1 MTLATPLPSKSIDPY
16 PNWGE
21 SLPLPSPL
29 KQTLKQSNDPH
40 PNWGE
45 PKLPSG
51 GRTEHQIHQQSAV
64 KPRLKQTI
72 KRSNDPTAY
81 KNDPHPSWGE
91 PQLPSRG
98 RTEHQ
103 NNHKSVLKQRLKPKT
118 IKRSREPGYSHTK
131 KPGPSNYFKADF
143 PQTDLIPRSK
153 QTIKRSNN
161 PNHAAYDLKPE
172 PSAYFEA
179 DFQTDASPLLKQT
192 QIKRSNEP
200 YPSLPPMESYSIMPP
215 KYAYEYD
222 VNDGPYGPV
231 FGLKENSNGYDTNGE
246 YNVDLPDGQ
255 HQTVVYNVHG
265 SDGYIA
271 DVSYGGIDGYSQSY
285 SQPKPVSAYKPKP
298 IYKHE
303 PYVTHKPPT
312 YFDSDFSF
320 KPLAPKP
327 VQSSYPEI
335 QPELKTIDPE
345 VDSGP
350 IIDEIP
356 VEIEPEGPNEEV
368 RTYSFE
374 VLENEPT
381 DEVAPPMKEDLKV
394 EMLNIMNDPMET
406 IRTAPTK
413 GMMLNIMND
422 PMETIRTAP
431 AKGVKT
437 PIKIDTAPMGEVATQ
452 IELMKAALN
461 IAPNDNVVVS
471 NIQSPTPP
479 DPAEMNKSHMD
490 FMKAALRTAPLKE
503 VETPIIEK
511 DATPMGEVATQ
522 IELMKA
528 ALKIAPLKKEVKI
541 PKKPIADIKN
551 IIPKEMFSSNL
562 MEDTFETI
570 GNLNGNSAPA
580 EVNPAPIRDDFTLN
594 TENLAPTN
602 ENIAPM
608 RILPAPKVVPARTRV
623 GPAPTKEIPTP
634 IQENPRSRNPVPNRE
649 NSAPEEENIAPMR
662 ILPAPKVVP
671 ARTRVGPAPTKE
683 IPAPIQENPRSRNP
697 PNRENLAPETENI
710 APMRFLP
717 APRVVPAGEKPTPAP
732 IFEIPAPIRAAPIRL
747 RPAPMRRLPAP
758 KVVTPNKI
766 PMRRLPAPKVVTD
779 SAPEEEKSADLLEKF
794 PLEFTSM
801 NNIPMEIMKVLSP
814 SEVFALSEPIEQSAP
829 IRIMDDP
836 TEVDEIEI
844 FEDINEPFEEDIDP
858 LTAIQIMEDALKSA
872 NILSDEIDMPLRL
885 KLMEV
890 AQSFLPSDLGYTN
903 PPSEDTVDDLEVA
916 GDMEIDGGLLA
927 EESVIRQTFRVP
939 APFRRRKITVAPPNW
954 SNFDQAT
961 PIIEENNPPVP
972 NRRNSVPK
980 RDYVPKLT
988 PPDWS
993 NWSTF

>member
-1 MTLATPLPSKSIDPY
+1 MALILATPLPSKSIDPY

-29 KQTLKQSNDPH
+29 KQTLKRSNDPH
-40 PNWGE
+40 PSWGE

-64 KPRLKQTI
+64 KPRSKQTI

-91 PQLPSRG
+91 PKLPPRG

-103 NNHKSVLKQRLKPKT
+103 NNHKSVPKPRLKT
-118 IKRSREPGYSHTK
+118 IKRSREPGYRS
-131 KPGPSNYFKADF
+131 KPEPFKADF

-161 PNHAAYDLKPE
+161 PNHAAYDLKHE
-172 PSAYFEA
+172 PPTYFEA
-179 DFQTDASPLLKQT
+179 DFQTDASPRLKQT

-231 FGLKENSNGYDTNGE
+231 FGLKENSDGYDTNGE
-246 YNVDLPDGQ
+246 YNVNLPDGQ
-255 HQTVVYNVHG
+255 HQSVVYNVHG

-285 SQPKPVSAYKPKP
+285 QPKPVSAYKPKP

-345 VDSGP
+345 VDSEP
-350 IIDEIP
+350 IAEEIP
-356 VEIEPEGPNEEV
+356 AEIEPEGPNEEV

-381 DEVAPPMKEDLKV
+381 DEVAPPMKENLKV

-406 IRTAPTK
+406 IRTVPTK
-413 GMMLNIMND
+413 GMLNIMDD
-422 PMETIRTAP
+422 PMEVIRTSP
-431 AKGVKT
+431 SKGVQT

-461 IAPNDNVVVS
+461 IAPNNNVVVS
-471 NIQSPTPP
+471 NIQSPTLPG
-479 DPAEMNKSHMD
+479 PAEMNKSHMD
-490 FMKAALRTAPLKE
+490 FMEAALRTAPLKE

-541 PKKPIADIKN
+541 PKKPIADIKD

-562 MEDTFETI
+562 MEDTFENI

-580 EVNPAPIRDDFTLN
+580 KVNPAPIRDDFTIN
-594 TENLAPTN
+594 TENLAPK
-602 ENIAPM
+602 IAPM
-608 RILPAPKVVPARTRV
+608 RILPAPKVVPDRTRVGPTPTEEIPAPIQENPRSRNPVPNRENLAPKTESIAPMRRLPAPKVVPARTRV
-623 GPAPTKEIPTP
+623 GPAPTE
-634 IQENPRSRNPVPNRE
+634 
-649 NSAPEEENIAPMR
+649 
-662 ILPAPKVVP
+662 
-671 ARTRVGPAPTKE
+671 E

-697 PNRENLAPETENI
+697 ANLAPETENI

-717 APRVVPAGEKPTPAP
+717 RPRVVPAGEKPTKAP
-732 IFEIPAPIRAAPIRL
+732 IFEIPAPIRTAPIRL

-766 PMRRLPAPKVVTD
+766 PMRRLPPPKVVNEDT
-779 SAPEEEKSADLLEKF
+779 APEEEKSADPLEKF

-829 IRIMDDP
+829 IRIMDEP

-872 NILSDEIDMPLRL
+872 NIQSDEIDMPLRL

-916 GDMEIDGGLLA
+916 GGDMEIDGGLLA

-961 PIIEENNPPVP
+961 PIIEENNNPPVP

-980 RDYVPKLT
+980 RDYVPKL
-988 PPDWS
+988 PPLDWS
-993 NWSTF
+993 NWSFE

>member
-1 MTLATPLPSKSIDPY
+1 MTLATLLPAKSIDPY

-21 SLPLPSPL
+21 PLPLPLPL
-29 KQTLKQSNDPH
+29 NQTPKRSNDPY
-40 PNWGE
+40 PSWGE

-51 GRTEHQIHQQSAV
+51 GSREHQIHQHSTV

-81 KNDPHPSWGE
+81 KNDPHPSWGG
-91 PQLPSRG
+91 PKLPSRG

-103 NNHKSVLKQRLKPKT
+103 NNHKSVPKPRLKPKT
-118 IKRSREPGYSHTK
+118 IKRSREPGYHS
-131 KPGPSNYFKADF
+131 KPEPPTYFETDF
-143 PQTDLIPRSK
+143 QTDVNRNPRPK
-153 QTIKRSNN
+153 LTIKRSNN
-161 PNHAAYDLKPE
+161 PTAYDSKPE
-172 PSAYFEA
+172 PSTYFEA
-179 DFQTDASPLLKQT
+179 DFQTDARTRLKQT
-192 QIKRSNEP
+192 QIKRSNDP

-246 YNVDLPDGQ
+246 YNVNLPDGQ

-285 SQPKPVSAYKPKP
+285 QPKPVPAYKPKP

-303 PYVTHKPPT
+303 PYVTHKPT
-312 YFDSDFSF
+312 YFESDFSF
-320 KPLAPKP
+320 KPLSPKP
-327 VQSSYPEI
+327 DQTSYQEI

-345 VDSGP
+345 VDSEP
-350 IIDEIP
+350 IAAEIP
-356 VEIEPEGPNEEV
+356 AAIEADGLNQEV

-374 VLENEPT
+374 VLGNEPIVEEMPT
-381 DEVAPPMKEDLKV
+381 MKEELKV
-394 EMLNIMNDPMET
+394 EMLNIMNDP
-406 IRTAPTK
+406 I
-413 GMMLNIMND
+413 
-422 PMETIRTAP
+422 ETIRTAP
-431 AKGVKT
+431 AKDVET

-461 IAPNDNVVVS
+461 IAPSDNVVVS

-479 DPAEMNKSHMD
+479 GPAEMNKSHMD

-503 VETPIIEK
+503 VETPIIKK
-511 DATPMGEVATQ
+511 DATSMGEVATQ

-528 ALKIAPLKKEVKI
+528 ALKIAPLKKVVKI
-541 PKKPIADIKN
+541 PKKSIADIKD
-551 IIPKEMFSSNL
+551 IIPKEMFSPSL
-562 MEDTFETI
+562 MEDNFED
-570 GNLNGNSAPA
+570 NAAL
-580 EVNPAPIRDDFTLN
+580 IRDDSTLT
-594 TENLAPTN
+594 TENLAPIRILANPVMLPAPDQENPAPPRENPAPTS
-602 ENIAPM
+602 ENIAPI
-608 RILPAPKVVPARTRV
+608 R
-623 GPAPTKEIPTP
+623 ENPTP
-634 IQENPRSRNPVPNRE
+634 IQENPVPNRE
-649 NSAPEEENIAPMR
+649 NIATNFEFTPVMV
-662 ILPAPKVVP
+662 PAPNQDN
-671 ARTRVGPAPTKE
+671 PAP
-683 IPAPIQENPRSRNP
+683 PRGNA
-697 PNRENLAPETENI
+697 APETKNI
-710 APMRFLP
+710 APMRFLPVPRVVPARENSALIRENNLNTPPVRENFAAPIRLRPVPMRRLP
-717 APRVVPAGEKPTPAP
+717 APRVVPAGEN
-732 IFEIPAPIRAAPIRL
+732 PAPIRENPAPIRL
-747 RPAPMRRLPAP
+747 APMRRLPAP
-758 KVVTPNKI
+758 KVVT
-766 PMRRLPAPKVVTD
+766 AP
-779 SAPEEEKSADLLEKF
+779 APEEEKSASLEKI

-814 SEVFALSEPIEQSAP
+814 SELFALSEPIEQSAP

-844 FEDINEPFEEDIDP
+844 FEEDIDP

-872 NILSDEIDMPLRL
+872 NIQSDEFDMPLRL

-903 PPSEDTVDDLEVA
+903 PPSEDTVDDLEV
-916 GDMEIDGGLLA
+916 GVDMDIDEGLLA
-927 EESVIRQTFRVP
+927 EESVIRRAFTVP

-961 PIIEENNPPVP
+961 PIIKENNPPVP

>member
-29 KQTLKQSNDPH
+29 KQTLKRSNDPH

-51 GRTEHQIHQQSAV
+51 GRTEHQIHQLSAV

-91 PQLPSRG
+91 PKLPSGG

-103 NNHKSVLKQRLKPKT
+103 NNHKSVPKPRLKPKT
-118 IKRSREPGYSHTK
+118 IKRSREPGYSHS
-131 KPGPSNYFKADF
+131 KPEPSTYFKADF

-172 PSAYFEA
+172 PSTYFGA
-179 DFQTDASPLLKQT
+179 DFQTDASPRLKQT
-192 QIKRSNEP
+192 QIKRSNDP

-246 YNVDLPDGQ
+246 YNVNLPDGQ

-285 SQPKPVSAYKPKP
+285 QPKPVPAYKPKP

-303 PYVTHKPPT
+303 PYVTHKPT
-312 YFDSDFSF
+312 YFGSDFSF
-320 KPLAPKP
+320 KPLSPKP
-327 VQSSYPEI
+327 VQSFYPEI

-345 VDSGP
+345 VDSEP
-350 IIDEIP
+350 IVDEIP

-368 RTYSFE
+368 RTYSFA

-381 DEVAPPMKEDLKV
+381 DEVAPPMKENLKV

-413 GMMLNIMND
+413 GMLNIMND
-422 PMETIRTAP
+422 PMEIIRTAP
-431 AKGVKT
+431 AKGVET

-479 DPAEMNKSHMD
+479 GRAEMNKNHMD
-490 FMKAALRTAPLKE
+490 FMKAALRTAPLKV

-541 PKKPIADIKN
+541 PKKSIADIKD

-580 EVNPAPIRDDFTLN
+580 EINAAPIRDDFTLN
-594 TENLAPTN
+594 TENLAPIRILAN
-602 ENIAPM
+602 PVMLPASNQDNPDENIAPM

-623 GPAPTKEIPTP
+623 GPAPT
-634 IQENPRSRNPVPNRE
+634 R
-649 NSAPEEENIAPMR
+649 
-662 ILPAPKVVP
+662 
-671 ARTRVGPAPTKE
+671 E

-697 PNRENLAPETENI
+697 LPNRQNSAPETENL

-717 APRVVPAGEKPTPAP
+717 APRVVPAGEKPAPAP

-779 SAPEEEKSADLLEKF
+779 PAPEEEKSAALEKF
-794 PLEFTSM
+794 PSEFTSM

-814 SEVFALSEPIEQSAP
+814 SEIFALSESIEQSAP

-858 LTAIQIMEDALKSA
+858 LTAIQIMEDALRSA
-872 NILSDEIDMPLRL
+872 NLQSDEFDMPLRL

-903 PPSEDTVDDLEVA
+903 PSEPTVDDLEVG
-916 GDMEIDGGLLA
+916 GDIDGGLLA
-927 EESVIRQTFRVP
+927 EESVIRRTFRVP

-961 PIIEENNPPVP
+961 PSIEENNPSVP

-988 PPDWS
+988 PPNWS

>member
-1 MTLATPLPSKSIDPY
+1 MSNSQNFLFFIFFKAATSFTILALTLATPLPSKSIDPY

-29 KQTLKQSNDPH
+29 KQTLKRSNDPH

-51 GRTEHQIHQQSAV
+51 GRTDHQNHQISAV

-91 PQLPSRG
+91 PKLPSGG
-98 RTEHQ
+98 RREPQ
-103 NNHKSVLKQRLKPKT
+103 NNHKSVPKPRLKPKT
-118 IKRSREPGYSHTK
+118 IKRSREPGYHSR
-131 KPGPSNYFKADF
+131 PEPSTYFKADF

-161 PNHAAYDLKPE
+161 PNHAAYNLKPE
-172 PSAYFEA
+172 PSTYFEADFQTDVNRNPRPKLTIKRSNNPTAYDSKPEPSTYFEA
-179 DFQTDASPLLKQT
+179 DFQTDASPRLKQT
-192 QIKRSNEP
+192 QIKRSNDP

-246 YNVDLPDGQ
+246 YNVNLPDGQ

-285 SQPKPVSAYKPKP
+285 QPKPVPAYKPKP

-303 PYVTHKPPT
+303 PYVTHKPT
-312 YFDSDFSF
+312 YFGSDFSF
-320 KPLAPKP
+320 KPLSPRP

-345 VDSGP
+345 VDSEP
-350 IIDEIP
+350 IAEEIP
-356 VEIEPEGPNEEV
+356 AEIEPEGPNEEV

-374 VLENEPT
+374 VLQNEPT
-381 DEVAPPMKEDLKV
+381 NEVAPPMKEDLKV

-413 GMMLNIMND
+413 GMLNIMND

-431 AKGVKT
+431 AKGVET
-437 PIKIDTAPMGEVATQ
+437 PFKIDTAPMGEVATQ

-471 NIQSPTPP
+471 NIQSPTPRG
-479 DPAEMNKSHMD
+479 PAEMNKSHMD

-541 PKKPIADIKN
+541 PKKSIADIKD

-580 EVNPAPIRDDFTLN
+580 EVNASPIRDDFTL
-594 TENLAPTN
+594 N

-634 IQENPRSRNPVPNRE
+634 MQENPRSRNPV
-649 NSAPEEENIAPMR
+649 
-662 ILPAPKVVP
+662 
-671 ARTRVGPAPTKE
+671 
-683 IPAPIQENPRSRNP
+683 

-717 APRVVPAGEKPTPAP
+717 APRVVPAGEKPAPAP
-732 IFEIPAPIRAAPIRL
+732 IFEIPAPIRTAPIRL

-758 KVVTPNKI
+758 KVVTSNKI

-779 SAPEEEKSADLLEKF
+779 PASEEEKSA
-794 PLEFTSM
+794 PLVKFTSI
-801 NNIPMEIMKVLSP
+801 NNIPMELMKVLSP
-814 SEVFALSEPIEQSAP
+814 SEVFALSEPMKESAP

-836 TEVDEIEI
+836 TEVDEFEI

-858 LTAIQIMEDALKSA
+858 LTAIQIMEDALRSA
-872 NILSDEIDMPLRL
+872 NIQSDEFDMPLRL

-903 PPSEDTVDDLEVA
+903 PSEHTVDDLEVG
-916 GDMEIDGGLLA
+916 GDIDGGLLA
-927 EESVIRQTFRVP
+927 EESVIRRTFRVP

-961 PIIEENNPPVP
+961 PIIQENNPPVP
-972 NRRNSVPK
+972 KRRNSLPE
-980 RDYVPKLT
+980 RDYVPKMT